1 MRENDGMAVRKHVRT
16 LAKWLGILL
25 MAALVLAAAAFVY
38 LHRGFE
44 PGGGPPAGYR
54 NRNEILAALAIRSL
68 PMIDRAPSLPGNVL
82 EKVGVV
88 YGQGGGRDLLLD
100 LYQPKEKA
108 SRPVPG
114 LIFIHGGAWAKGKRE
129 D

>member
-1 MRENDGMAVRKHVRT
+1 MAVRKHVRT

-100 LYQPKEKA
+100 LYQPKLHSLGQKFTA
-108 SRPVPG
+108 CNKSSSRPTARNKTGWSSV
-114 LIFIHGGAWAKGKRE
+114 
-129 D
+129 